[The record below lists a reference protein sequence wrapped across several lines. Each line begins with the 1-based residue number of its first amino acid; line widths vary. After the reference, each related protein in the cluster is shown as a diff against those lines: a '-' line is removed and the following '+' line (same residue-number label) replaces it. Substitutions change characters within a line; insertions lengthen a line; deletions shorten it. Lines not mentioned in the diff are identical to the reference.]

1 LHILTIAPKEHETA
15 TSLSK
20 KRGTPAKS
28 RSFSAVKL
36 AHVCAG
42 MLWEGGEA
50 KTDTIRPVWM
60 LLTGTDTELRPF
72 LANFR
77 SGRQAVLSTS
87 EPHYSRKKPV
97 RFELLRSAGY
107 TFSSR
112 RMALP
117 DGMTSEVVTAAMDD
131 LLALDP
137 GMVDPA
143 GCFFLALP
151 PAWWVVEQRARL
163 RADTARCEQ
172 IITHAHALSL
182 HRADGPLL
190 PKGVAFTS
198 DELLNL
204 APIAA
209 YVLAYIDRRTR
220 RPLLMGLDFAVQLY
234 LAGLRDGVLSLSATN
249 ESSRYHYDRQ
259 ATSKTDR
266 WLWAR
271 HRWASSFIE
280 EDTESVGL
288 LPGVAAWT
296 THEQLDRLLATEVL
310 RYTAAHERQLR
321 AVA

>member
-15 TSLSK
+15 ASTSK
-20 KRGTPAKS
+20 KRNSPTKS
-28 RSFSAVKL
+28 RSFSALKL
-36 AHVCAG
+36 AHICAG
-42 MLWEGGEA
+42 MLWDGGET
-50 KTDTIRPVWM
+50 KSDTIRPVWM

-77 SGRQAVLSTS
+77 SGRPATLATN
-87 EPHYSRKKPV
+87 EPHYSRKKPL
-97 RFELLRSAGY
+97 RFELLKTAGY
-107 TFSSR
+107 SFSSR

-117 DGMTSEVVTAAMDD
+117 DGTTSEVVTAAMDD
-131 LLALDP
+131 LLILDP

-172 IITHAHALSL
+172 IIAHAHALAL
-182 HRADGPLL
+182 HHANGPLL
-190 PKGVAFTS
+190 PKRVAFS
-198 DELLNL
+198 ADELLDL

-209 YVLAYIDRRTR
+209 YVLAYLDRRTR
-220 RPLLMGLDFAVQLY
+220 RPLLTGMDFAVQLY

-271 HRWASSFIE
+271 HSWAASFTE
-280 EDTESVGL
+280 ADTETVGL
-288 LPGVAAWT
+288 LPGVAARA
-296 THEQLDRLLATEVL
+296 THEQLDQLLIAEVQ
-310 RYTAAHERQLR
+310 RYTAAQERQQR
-321 AVA
+321 AAA